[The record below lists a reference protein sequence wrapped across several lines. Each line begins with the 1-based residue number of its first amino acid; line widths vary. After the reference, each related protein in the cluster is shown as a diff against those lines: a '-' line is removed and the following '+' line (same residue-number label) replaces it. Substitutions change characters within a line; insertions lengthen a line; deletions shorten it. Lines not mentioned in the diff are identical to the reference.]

1 MDKRLSQLSD
11 LLIDATIEYL
21 QEEPN
26 DKSINAARAVLK
38 DLAPQEDVELS
49 EKQAQRIQQA
59 MGNAPFQIKKA

>member
-1 MDKRLSQLSD
+1 

-38 DLAPQEDVELS
+38 DLAPREDVELS

>member
-1 MDKRLSQLSD
+1 MDKRLSQLRD

-38 DLAPQEDVELS
+38 DLAPREDVELN